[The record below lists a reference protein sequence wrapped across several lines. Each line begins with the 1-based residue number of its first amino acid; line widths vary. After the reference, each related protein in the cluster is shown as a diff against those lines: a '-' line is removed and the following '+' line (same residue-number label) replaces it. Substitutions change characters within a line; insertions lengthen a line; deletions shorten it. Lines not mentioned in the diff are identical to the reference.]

1 MREARKV
8 KKWILAAFIPALL
21 LAAASAQAQNTKTD
35 ELKTVSFVDLQRYG
49 GMWYEIAR
57 YPNKSQKQ
65 CVGNTTA
72 TYNFKADGEA
82 QVVNKCL
89 TKEGRIEDET
99 GTAKITDRQ
108 TNAKL
113 KGSFAWLSS
122 APYWVI
128 DLDENYQYA
137 VVGNPDRKHLW
148 ILSRTPE
155 MKDSTYQNIL
165 RKIEIAG
172 YNPAKL
178 EKTPQNVETVKGSVV
193 KKQ

>member
-1 MREARKV
+1 MR
-8 KKWILAAFIPALL
+8 KWILAIF
-21 LAAASAQAQNTKTD
+21 AAVLPFAATFAQAQNTKTG

-49 GMWYEIAR
+49 GKWYEIAR
-57 YPNKSQKQ
+57 YPNKSQNR
-65 CVGNTTA
+65 CAGNTTV
-72 TYNFKADGEA
+72 TYNFKPDGEA
-82 QVVNKCL
+82 QVVNRCM
-89 TKEGRIEDET
+89 TKDGKIDDAT
-99 GTAKITDRQ
+99 GTAKIVDTQ

-113 KGSFAWLSS
+113 KGSFAWFSS

-155 MKDSTYQNIL
+155 IKDSIYQNIL

-178 EKTPQNVETVKGSVV
+178 EKTPQNLETVKGAVV

>member
-1 MREARKV
+1 MREARQV
-8 KKWILAAFIPALL
+8 RKWILAIF
-21 LAAASAQAQNTKTD
+21 AAALPFATMTVNAQEKAG
-35 ELKTVSFVDLQRYG
+35 EVKTVSFVDLQRYG
-49 GMWYEIAR
+49 GKWYEIAR
-57 YPNKSQKQ
+57 YPNKSQRQ
-65 CVGNTTA
+65 CAGNTTV
-72 TYNFKADGEA
+72 TYNFKPDGAA
-82 QVVNKCL
+82 QIVNKCM
-89 TKEGRIEDET
+89 TKDGKIDDAT
-99 GTAKITDRQ
+99 GMAKITDTQ

-113 KGSFAWLSS
+113 KGSFAWFSS

-155 MKDSTYQNIL
+155 IKEATYQMIL
-165 RKIEIAG
+165 RKIEVAG

-178 EKTPQNVETVKGSVV
+178 EKTPQNLETVKGAVV